1 MRIQG
6 PFWLHCSKMI
16 KIYQAAV
23 CDPYLPSTPW
33 ILFFPWFQVH
43 YFIEPFCVSLKR
55 TLPPVHPLNQMLK
68 YHCREVI
75 VPNTFG
81 TPVLLGETGLT
92 AVLFAYG
99 SQGALRLL
107 QDIHPLTTWE
117 VTDYRKNIKVR
128 ETYCVSSFKYSM
140 ALLIKFFPLSL
151 GPSPA
156 SG

>member
-1 MRIQG
+1 M
-6 PFWLHCSKMI
+6 
-16 KIYQAAV
+16 
-23 CDPYLPSTPW
+23 
-33 ILFFPWFQVH
+33 
-43 YFIEPFCVSLKR
+43 EPFCVSLKR
-55 TLPPVHPLNQMLK
+55 TLPPLHPLNQILK

-81 TPVLLGETGLT
+81 TPILIGETGFT

-128 ETYCVSSFKYSM
+128 WDALFEQFQVRLCIAIVILFHYLFHEFFYEYEPGKRDSISTPGRRETLNQSINQSVNHFT
-140 ALLIKFFPLSL
+140 LP
-151 GPSPA
+151 
-156 SG
+156 